1 MKNNNTKYD
10 IFISYRRASYDTA
23 NLIATRLKAAGYSVF
38 FDLES
43 LRAGK
48 FNEQLYNVIEN
59 CKDFISVL
67 PPNALDRCVNEDDW
81 VRLEICHAMKH
92 NKNIIPVM
100 LNGFSWPDPMPQG
113 MDELCN
119 YHALTASSVEHFDM
133 AMESLQKKYLT
144 CKPHVAM
151 KILAKKTGIL
161 AIALAVIFAL
171 LYAVFMILS
180 KDVCRMYAVKLI
192 NNANAIYMLAD
203 ENVSLKEDWNTF
215 VTEMK
220 YEKKDYKKQY
230 LQEDMLARLD
240 LAEKNAKTTCKIDSS
255 EMNISNYHSLL
266 LSLNGISSEEIAISP
281 AYSAMIYNDYI
292 DQIGV
297 MRNAVMDP
305 TTLNMRIGTVM
316 VDIFVHTTN
325 SYYLAVL
332 AELSAFPESALVTYH
347 QMSPHWHHY
356 PKQHKLGESKEYY
369 EEMINTETA
378 LTEEKLSRFESFL
391 EQQEAEL
398 EDLESK
404 LDDMQNDMDSKFAQM
419 ENDIYNEFKQKNTI
433 LETDD
438 QWYKWGK
445 IAHWGN
451 YLSLTVKN
459 KRENIEQG
467 IDFKSGITPE
477 LVCDDIIS
485 QLSLYQKYHPESKD
499 YVASVKAFYKD
510 MAKEKLDYAGVLIF
524 AFQDVTE
531 HSIFKIGDIIREY
544 DGKKIKDLKDLSTA
558 YKANDKASVKILR
571 LNEGSLK
578 EVIIPQ
584 IKDVDVVG
592 FVGLTE

>member
-1 MKNNNTKYD
+1 MKVNTKYD

-48 FNEQLYNVIEN
+48 FNEQLYSVIEN

-119 YHALTASSVEHFDM
+119 YHALTASAVEHFDM

-144 CKPHVAM
+144 CKPHVAT

-240 LAEKNAKTTCKIDSS
+240 LAEKNAKTCNVDSS

-305 TTLNMRIGTVM
+305 TTLNIRIGTVM

-438 QWYKWGK
+438 QWYQWGK

-510 MAKEKLDYAGVLIF
+510 MAKGKLDYAGVLIF

-544 DGKKIKDLKDLSTA
+544 DGKKIKDLKDFSTA

-571 LNEGSLK
+571 LDEGSLK
-578 EVIIPQ
+578 EVMIPQ

>member
-1 MKNNNTKYD
+1 MINNNTKYD

-81 VRLEICHAMKH
+81 VRLEICHAMRH

-100 LNGFSWPDPMPQG
+100 LNGFFWPDPMPQG
-113 MDELCN
+113 MDELRN

-144 CKPHVAM
+144 CKPHVAT

-171 LYAVFMILS
+171 LYGVFMILS

-438 QWYKWGK
+438 QWYQWGK

-467 IDFKSGITPE
+467 IDFKSGMTPE

>member
-81 VRLEICHAMKH
+81 VRLEICHAIKH

-100 LNGFSWPDPMPQG
+100 LNGFTWPDPMPQG
-113 MDELCN
+113 MDELSN

-133 AMESLQKKYLT
+133 AMESLQRKYLLS
-144 CKPHVAM
+144 KPHVAT

-180 KDVCRMYAVKLI
+180 KDVCRMYAVKLV
-192 NNANAIYMLAD
+192 NNANAIHMLAD

-281 AYSAMIYNDYI
+281 AYSAMIYNDFL
-292 DQIGV
+292 DQLDAL
-297 MRNAVMDP
+297 RNAVMEP
-305 TTLNMRIGTVM
+305 NTINIRFGTVLLD
-316 VDIFVHTTN
+316 VFVHTTN
-325 SYYLAVL
+325 SYYFAVM

-347 QMSPHWHHY
+347 QMSQLWNHY
-356 PKQHKLGESKEYY
+356 PRGYKLGETKKFY
-369 EEMINTETA
+369 EDEINRETA
-378 LTEEKLSRFESFL
+378 LTDEKLSSFESFL
-391 EQQEAEL
+391 EVQDAEL
-398 EDLESK
+398 EDMERKLGDMES
-404 LDDMQNDMDSKFAQM
+404 DMDSKFAQM
-419 ENDIYNEFKQKNTI
+419 EKDIYDEFKKKNTI
-433 LETDD
+433 QKSDD
-438 QWYKWGK
+438 QWYQWGK

-459 KRENIEQG
+459 KRENLEQG
-467 IDFKSGITPE
+467 IDFKSSITPD

-485 QLSLYQKYHPESKD
+485 QLSLYQTYHPESKD
-499 YVASVKAFYKD
+499 YVASTKAFYKD
-510 MAKEKLDYAGVLIF
+510 IAKEKLDYAGVLVF

-531 HSIFKIGDIIREY
+531 HSIFKIGDVIREY

-571 LNEGSLK
+571 LEKGGLK

-584 IKDVDVVG
+584 IKDIDVVG